1 MGDNKAAFAL
11 GLAQKAGKAVS
22 GDFAVRGALKSGTV
36 ELLVLAQD
44 AAHNS
49 KKDMY
54 YLAEQAG
61 VPVLELLSR
70 AELGGAIGKAQRAA
84 IAITDRNFAGMLMKK

>member
-1 MGDNKAAFAL
+1 MGGSKAAFAL

-22 GDFAVRGALKSGTV
+22 GDFAVRGTLKSGAV

-44 AAHNS
+44 AAPNT
-49 KKDMY
+49 KKEMY

-61 VPVLELLSR
+61 VPVLELLNR
-70 AELGGAIGKAQRAA
+70 AELGYAIGKAQRAA
-84 IAITDRNFAGMLMKK
+84 VAITDKNFAGMLTKK